1 MSVETLTLLLFGGL
15 FTLIFLGVPLAFALG
30 TVAIIVGYFEWGP
43 MALHLMGGH
52 VKGAIFNYTLVSI
65 PFFMFMANVLSK
77 SGVADD
83 LFRAIHVLLGP
94 VRGGLAAGTVVA
106 CTLIAAMSGVSA
118 VGVMSMGTLA
128 LPAMFSRG
136 YDKRMAMGTILAGGA
151 LGQLIPPSIL
161 GIVYSGLANV
171 SIGKIFMAGVLP
183 GLMLASLF
191 MLYVLVKCYFQ
202 PQAGPAMSIEERR
215 EIGWS
220 ERLRSLGGL
229 APTVLLV
236 LAVLGVMFAGIAGP
250 TEAAAVGAVGS
261 LLIALSRGRLS
272 WKATVDACRE
282 TLKGTSMVMWIAL
295 SSLLFVSVYAG
306 IGGDELVRGLLSGMD
321 VPPWVVLAVMMVI
334 VFMLGTIMDPIGIL
348 FLTTPIFVPIVVELG
363 YSPLWY
369 GALLI
374 VNLEMSYLTPPF
386 GYNLFYMKAVTPPD
400 ISMKEIYKSTPP
412 FIALQALG
420 LLLCAV
426 FPEIVTWLPELAFGA
441 GA

>member
-1 MSVETLTLLLFGGL
+1 MSVETLTALLFAGL
-15 FTLIFLGVPLAFALG
+15 FSLIFLGVPLAFALG
-30 TVAIIVGYFEWGP
+30 TVAIVVGYFEWGP

-65 PFFMFMANVLSK
+65 PFFMFMASVLSK

-94 VRGGLAAGTVVA
+94 IRGGLAAGTVVA

-118 VGVMSMGTLA
+118 VGVMSMGALA
-128 LPAMFSRG
+128 LPAMLARG
-136 YDKRMAMGTILAGGA
+136 YNQRMAMGTILAGGA

-171 SIGKIFMAGVLP
+171 SIGQIFLAGLVP
-183 GLMLASLF
+183 GLLLALLF
-191 MLYVLVKCYFQ
+191 IIYVLLKSLIDKD
-202 PQAGPAMSIEERR
+202 AGPALSKEERELITWKDR
-215 EIGWS
+215 IS
-220 ERLRSLGGL
+220 SLLGL
-229 APTVLLV
+229 APALLLV

-250 TEAAAVGAVGS
+250 TEAAAVGALGS
-261 LLIALSRGRLS
+261 LIIALSRGKLD
-272 WKATVDACRE
+272 WQTTVLACRE
-282 TLKGTSMVMWIAL
+282 TLKSTTMVMWIAL

-306 IGGDELVRGLLSGMD
+306 VGGDKLVRGLLTGLD
-321 VPPWVVLAVMMVI
+321 VAPWVVLTAMMVI
-334 VFMLGTIMDPIGIL
+334 VFVLGTIMDPIGIL
-348 FLTTPIFVPIVVELG
+348 FLTTPIFVPIVTELG

-374 VNLEMSYLTPPF
+374 INLEMSYLTPPF
-386 GYNLFYMKAVTPPD
+386 GYNLFYMKAVAPKH

-420 LLLCAV
+420 LMLCAI
-426 FPEIVTWLPELAFGA
+426 FPGLVTWLPELVFGT
-441 GA
+441 